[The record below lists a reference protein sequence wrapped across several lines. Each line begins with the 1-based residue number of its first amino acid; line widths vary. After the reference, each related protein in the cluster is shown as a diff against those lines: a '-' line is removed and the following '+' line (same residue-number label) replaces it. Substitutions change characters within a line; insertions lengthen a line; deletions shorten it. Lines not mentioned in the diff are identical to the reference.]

1 MKRSL
6 WNITLSSVLTM
17 VAYLALSAVWGA
29 ILNELKNRV
38 LQLFLIALMTTVA
51 YSVIFLW
58 VSKIRKSLG
67 EDEVLADY
75 RDHPYTTMADDL
87 KRIVKSEAKTLIL
100 MMALVLATYVLNRLD
115 MLIFG
120 KKMIS
125 HITFP
130 YITMS
135 LFGSLFPIRIIG
147 YLLSAVLNPVAYL
160 IALALYRKTKYFYW
174 MKNKG

>member
-120 KKMIS
+120 KKM
-125 HITFP
+125 HNLLPQLLP
-130 YITMS
+130 YN
-135 LFGSLFPIRIIG
+135 
-147 YLLSAVLNPVAYL
+147 V
-160 IALALYRKTKYFYW
+160 
-174 MKNKG
+174 

>member
-17 VAYLALSAVWGA
+17 AAYIALSAVWGA
-29 ILNELKNRV
+29 ILNELKSKI

-51 YSVIFLW
+51 YSMILLW
-58 VSKIRKSLG
+58 VSKIRRSVG
-67 EDEVLADY
+67 ENEVMADY
-75 RDHPYTTMADDL
+75 REHPYTTMADDL
-87 KRIVKSEAKTLIL
+87 KLIFKKEAKTLIL
-100 MMALVLATYVLNRLD
+100 MMALVLTTYVLNRLD

>member
-6 WNITLSSVLTM
+6 WNITLSSVLTL
-17 VAYLALSAVWGA
+17 VAYVALSAVWGA
-29 ILNELKNRV
+29 ILNELQNEI

-51 YSVIFLW
+51 YSMILLW
-58 VSKIRKSLG
+58 VSKIRKSVG
-67 EDEVLADY
+67 EDEVMAVY
-75 RDHPYTTMADDL
+75 RECPYTTMADDFKL
-87 KRIVKSEAKTLIL
+87 IFKKEAKTLIL
-100 MMALVLATYVLNRLD
+100 MTAVVLVTYSLNRLD

-130 YITMS
+130 YITMG
-135 LFGSLFPIRIIG
+135 LFGALFPIRIIG
-147 YLLSAVLNPVAYL
+147 YLLSAVLNSLAYL
-160 IALALYRKTKYFYW
+160 IALVLYRKKKYTYW

>member
-17 VAYLALSAVWGA
+17 VAYIALSAVWGA
-29 ILNELKNRV
+29 ILNELKNEFMR
-38 LQLFLIALMTTVA
+38 LFLIALMTTVA
-51 YSVIFLW
+51 YGIVHLW
-58 VSKIRKSLG
+58 ISKIRKSVG
-67 EDEVLADY
+67 EDEVMADY
-75 RDHPYTTMADDL
+75 REHPYTTMADDFKL
-87 KRIVKSEAKTLIL
+87 IFKKEAKTLIL
-100 MMALVLATYVLNRLD
+100 MMALVLVTYILNRLD
-115 MLIFG
+115 MLIFE

-135 LFGSLFPIRIIG
+135 LFGTLFPIRIIG
-147 YLLSAVLNPVAYL
+147 YLLSAVLNPVVYL
-160 IALALYRKTKYFYW
+160 IALVLYRKKKYTYW